1 MDVIVEIY
9 STSDFILRGDFL
21 FYNENPLVL
30 QAGVTLTRQNRCT
43 RSNFRWEVTKNGKFW
58 DASSWDGV

>member
-9 STSDFILRGDFL
+9 STSDFILRSDFL

-30 QAGVTLTRQNRCT
+30 QVRHLNKAESVYEIKLSMGSYEKWKILGRV
-43 RSNFRWEVTKNGKFW
+43 
-58 DASSWDGV
+58 